1 MRTIKMIFGCAYGLL
16 RELLIVPAV
25 RSIKYY
31 VVDALNI
38 YLRDVDALIG
48 KFN

>member
-16 RELLIVPAV
+16 QELLIVPAV
-25 RSIKYY
+25 RSIKY

-38 YLRDVDALIG
+38 YLRDVD
-48 KFN
+48 